1 MAKLPKDPQ
10 KTVAALEARRME
22 AVPLL
27 ESGMS
32 GSEVA
37 RRLGVSAQAACVW
50 KRKWRE
56 GGAAALRSRGP
67 RGRPPALGLEELR
80 RLREELVRG
89 PRAHGYRTDLW
100 TLGRIA
106 QVIQKQFGVR
116 RSLTQVWRILQCMG
130 FSCQKP
136 TRRARQRNEERIA
149 AWQAHEWPRIL
160 GGH

>member
-1 MAKLPKDPQ
+1 MAKPAKDPQ
-10 KTVAALEARRME
+10 KTAAALEARRME
-22 AVPLL
+22 AVPLF

-50 KRKWRE
+50 RKKWQE
-56 GGAAALRSRGP
+56 GGVAALRSIGP
-67 RGRPPALGLEELR
+67 RGHKPALGPEELLI
-80 RLREELVRG
+80 LREELLRG
-89 PRAHGYRTDLW
+89 PRAHGYSTELW
-100 TLGRIA
+100 TLARIA
-106 QVIQKQFGVR
+106 ELIKKRFGVGL
-116 RSLTQVWRILQCMG
+116 SVTQVWRILQGMG

-136 TRRARQRNEERIA
+136 TRRAKQRNEERIA